1 MTRPSNPDP
10 EPRDIPGVDVGGGTG
25 TPGPGAGGGTGAPGA
40 GGGVAPG
47 ETPPAE
53 SGTGTGTGPYRPLRR
68 GWATGPLLALWILVV
83 LCALFFLAY
92 AIILATD

>member
-1 MTRPSNPDP
+1 MTSTPSNPGPSNPDP
-10 EPRDIPGVDVGGGTG
+10 NPRQSPWHATG
-25 TPGPGAGGGTGAPGA
+25 DGAAGG
-40 GGGVAPG
+40 VHPG

-53 SGTGTGTGPYRPLRR
+53 SGTGTATGPYRPLSR
-68 GWATGPLLALWILVV
+68 GWTKGPLLVMWVVVV

>member
-10 EPRDIPGVDVGGGTG
+10 EPRDTPGVDVGGGTG
-25 TPGPGAGGGTGAPGA
+25 TPGA

>member
-10 EPRDIPGVDVGGGTG
+10 EPRDTPGVGTGGGADTPRPGGGT
-25 TPGPGAGGGTGAPGA
+25 
-40 GGGVAPG
+40 APG

-68 GWATGPLLALWILVV
+68 GWAAGPLLVLWIVV
-83 LCALFFLAY
+83 GLCALFFLAY